1 MINLNLDEILN
12 KQDVD
17 NFPIELFPEQVTDYM
32 NELRDKMGCNPNF
45 MGAAFLSVCSMSIGR
60 SKAIILKNSWREWCM
75 LWNVIIGDA
84 GSKKSPST
92 SPMFAPLKQIERDN
106 YKLFKAQSEAF
117 SEDVTT
123 TKKKCKRIY
132 TSDSTIEKYIQM
144 GSENPAG
151 MGIVM
156 GEIAGLINS
165 SGKYSGGKGS
175 DIEKYLQAFSYEDLS
190 YDRKVAESARL
201 PNAHLTIFGGIQPTV
216 LTQHMTQHMQDNGF
230 WDRFLFTNGNSK
242 TGYITKSDISEEI
255 SNTYNSFVTGLYE
268 TIQSSFSQFDD
279 EEIPVDFYRM
289 DKEAFDCWFNYNHE
303 IEKLI
308 APDSELISREK
319 SAYSKMATYFGR
331 FILLFHILDECYNH
345 HLGTLKSSSTEVK
358 IESVEKAIKLL
369 KYFIHQYELVSKEV
383 SDQKESKNILEDTK
397 GMSIKEKV
405 QLIHNKDPTLS
416 QRAIAKVFG
425 ISVGSVSNYL
435 KTV

>member
-1 MINLNLDEILN
+1 MIDLKLDEILN
-12 KQDVD
+12 KTDLD
-17 NFPIELFPEQVTDYM
+17 NFPLEVFPPQVTNYIY
-32 NELRDKMGCNPNF
+32 ELRDKMGCNPNF

-60 SKAIILKNSWREWCM
+60 SKAIVLKNSWREWCM

-92 SPMFAPLKQIERDN
+92 SPMFAPLKKIEREN
-106 YKLFKAQSEAF
+106 YKLFKAQSNAF
-117 SEDVTT
+117 SEDVSAAKT
-123 TKKKCKRIY
+123 KCKRIF

-151 MGIVM
+151 MGIIM

-201 PNAHLTIFGGIQPTV
+201 TSAHLTIFGGIQPTV
-216 LTQHMTQHMQDNGF
+216 LSQHMTQHMTDNGF
-230 WDRFLFTNGNSK
+230 WDRFLFTNGNCK

-255 SNTYNSFVTGLYE
+255 SSTYDSYIIGLYE
-268 TIQSSFSQFDD
+268 TVQNSYQCFDD
-279 EEIPVDFYRM
+279 EDIPVEFYRM
-289 DKEAFDCWFNYNHE
+289 NQEAFDCWFDYNHE

-308 APDSELISREK
+308 APESELISREK

-331 FILLFHILDECYNH
+331 FILLFHILDDCYNH
-345 HLGTLKSSSTEVK
+345 HLGTLKTSATEVR

-369 KYFIHQYELVSKEV
+369 KYFIQQYDLVSKEV
-383 SDQKESKNILEDTK
+383 ATKKESLSVLSDTK
-397 GMSIKEKV
+397 GMSNKEK
-405 QLIHNKDPTLS
+405 
-416 QRAIAKVFG
+416 AIMLKGKYPDYTNADVGKALGVSRQ
-425 ISVGSVSNYL
+425 SVDKYF
-435 KTV
+435 K

>member
-12 KQDVD
+12 KQDLD
-17 NFPIELFPEQVTDYM
+17 NFPIELFPTQVTDYM

-60 SKAIILKNSWREWCM
+60 SKAIVLKNSWREWCM
-75 LWNVIIGDA
+75 LWTVIIGDA

-106 YKLFKAQSEAF
+106 YRLFKAQSEAF
-117 SEDVTT
+117 SEDVTAI
-123 TKKKCKRIY
+123 KKKCKRIY

-144 GSENPAG
+144 GSENPTG

-242 TGYITKSDISEEI
+242 TGFITKSDISEEI
-255 SNTYNSFVTGLYE
+255 SNTYNSFITGLYE
-268 TIQSSFSQFDD
+268 TVQSSYTQFDD

-289 DKEAFDCWFNYNHE
+289 DREAFNCWFDYNHE

-308 APDSELISREK
+308 APESELISREK

-345 HLGTLKSSSTEVK
+345 HSGTLKSSSTEVK
-358 IESVEKAIKLL
+358 IESVGKAIKLL
-369 KYFIHQYELVSKEV
+369 KYFINQYELVSKEV
-383 SDQKESKNILEDTK
+383 ASKKESLSVLSDTK
-397 GMSIKEKV
+397 GMTNKEK
-405 QLIHNKDPTLS
+405 
-416 QRAIAKVFG
+416 AIMIKGKYPEWSNADVGKALGVSRQ
-425 ISVGSVSNYL
+425 SVDKYL
-435 KTV
+435 R